1 METSPTAERPET
13 AAPQRHGRRARPLT
27 PEEQAELDAKRAEYE
42 RIHGPIG
49 DADSREE
56 SGATDDAE
64 GDPAAAGDGRS
75 ADGGAES
82 SAALRPGQHVDPTA
96 QPATPTLRR
105 FGRRARIVEVED
117 EPTGEVPSAD
127 GTTPGTPADA
137 TAGDPAAEGAP
148 ARIPTDADGVE
159 LGEIPVGD
167 APDPRPAPRFEGR
180 VLHRPERSGGSPVLW
195 IVWVLVA
202 LALITLVIL
211 LVTGVIGGDSTQALA
226 LPVLDDGLPAPVSPY
241 TAPTQEVVLA

>member
-27 PEEQAELDAKRAEYE
+27 PEEQAELDARRAEYE

-49 DADSREE
+49 DSASREE
-56 SGATDDAE
+56 TGVALDPEGDSAAEADASSAIAGAAPAAPRPGE
-64 GDPAAAGDGRS
+64 HVDPAA
-75 ADGGAES
+75 E
-82 SAALRPGQHVDPTA
+82 
-96 QPATPTLRR
+96 PATPSLRR

-117 EPTGEVPSAD
+117 EPDGEVPPA
-127 GTTPGTPADA
+127 GPETPGTGADA
-137 TAGDPAAEGAP
+137 TAGEPAAEGVP

-159 LGEIPVGD
+159 LGEVPVGD

-195 IVWVLVA
+195 LVWALVA
-202 LALITLVIL
+202 LALIALVVL
-211 LVTGVIGGDSTQALA
+211 LVTGVIGGDTAQALSLA
-226 LPVLDDGLPAPVSPY
+226 ILDDGLPASVSLT
-241 TAPTQEVVLA
+241 TAPTQEVVPA